1 MQALLQGGM
10 ASHATWGK
18 TVLLVLPTPRC
29 STLTWISLICVS
41 QNPLQKLQLLL
52 PASSACLRTH
62 CRNRSCFSLPHPCVP
77 EPTAGTQF
85 LPPPLRVPEPLQE
98 LQLLFPTSSTVL
110 EPTAGTQL
118 LSPSPHIPEPLQEPQ
133 LLLPYSS
140 QLFLVSA
147 QVPVVQCDSFGKI

>member
-1 MQALLQGGM
+1 MSYSSLRKACKPCYKEAWHPMPHGERP
-10 ASHATWGK
+10 SYWYCP
-18 TVLLVLPTPRC
+18 LPDA
-29 STLTWISLICVS
+29 
-41 QNPLQKLQLLL
+41 PLSRGS
-52 PASSACLRTH
+52 ASSVCPRTH
-62 CRNRSCFSLPHPCVP
+62 CRNRSCFSLPHPRVP

-118 LSPSPHIPEPLQEPQ
+118 LSLSPHIPEPLQEPQ